1 MKLFLF
7 IFVSLFINLQI
18 QAQEEV
24 SSPAEMR
31 EYNLN
36 GFELSG
42 AEYWVFVAS
51 KEFSYPD
58 DVLWGFQGEQK
69 NDETP
74 GQAPEL
80 AKECALQAYN
90 KLNRFYKNPP
100 KGMKELIE
108 IGGATR
114 RFYLWVND
122 YTLAAESEEERPNNF
137 WHWNRG
143 PKDYSKG
150 YWKWESTLNKKGE
163 CLIPDDAQIEARI
176 EEITK
181 KIIKN

>member
-1 MKLFLF
+1 MKLALFLL
-7 IFVSLFINLQI
+7 VSFFINFQT

-24 SSPAEMR
+24 TRPADMH

-36 GFELSG
+36 GFELTG
-42 AEYWVFVAS
+42 AEYWVFVEG

-58 DVLWGFQGEQK
+58 DVLWGFQGEFK

-80 AKECALQAYN
+80 AKECAVLAYN

-108 IGGATR
+108 VGGATK
-114 RFYLWVND
+114 RFFLWVND
-122 YTLAAESEEERPNNF
+122 YTKAAANEEERSNNF

-143 PKDYSKG
+143 TKDYSKG

-163 CLIPDDAQIEARI
+163 CLLPDDAQIEERI
-176 EEITK
+176 REITK

>member
-1 MKLFLF
+1 MFVL
-7 IFVSLFINLQI
+7 VSLSLNFNI
-18 QAQEEV
+18 QAQEEATRP
-24 SSPAEMR
+24 SDMK
-31 EYNLN
+31 EYTFN

-42 AEYWVFVAS
+42 AEYWIFVEGKDFA
-51 KEFSYPD
+51 YPA
-58 DVLWGFQGEQK
+58 DVLWGFLGEQK

-74 GQAPEL
+74 GAAPQL
-80 AKECALQAYN
+80 AIECGLQAYN

-100 KGMKELIE
+100 AGMKDLIE
-108 IGGATR
+108 KGGTTK

-122 YTLAAESEEERPNNF
+122 YTKAAASEEERLNNF

-163 CLIPDDAQIEARI
+163 CLLPDDAQIAERI
-176 EEITK
+176 LEISK
-181 KIIKN
+181 KVLKD

>member
-1 MKLFLF
+1 MKALMF
-7 IFVSLFINLQI
+7 ILVSLFLNFNI

-24 SSPAEMR
+24 SSPADMK
-31 EYNLN
+31 EYSLN

-42 AEYWVFVAS
+42 AEYWVFVEA
-51 KEFSYPD
+51 KDFAYPD
-58 DVLWGFQGEQK
+58 DVLWGFRGEFK

-80 AKECALQAYN
+80 AIECGLQAYN

-100 KGMKELIE
+100 AGMKELIE
-108 IGGATR
+108 KGGTTK
-114 RFYLWVND
+114 RFFLWVND
-122 YTLAAESEEERPNNF
+122 YTKAAATEEERPNNF

-150 YWKWESTLNKKGE
+150 YYKWESTLNKKGE
-163 CLIPDDAQIEARI
+163 CLLPDDAQIAARI
-176 EEITK
+176 KEISSQV
-181 KIIKN
+181 IKN